1 LAFLAGFLAA
11 ILWFFCGDFTAIF
24 GGDFCQSCQSFNQV
38 NHGSDDLLA
47 FFGYDFCQSRQ
58 SFNQVNHGSDKNPAR
73 KNPACSSKGKRK
85 RIVFAVVD
93 LYA

>member
-1 LAFLAGFLAA
+1 MGGGLGGFFGGVLLRVLLAFLAGFLAA
-11 ILWFFCGDFTAIF
+11 VLRFFCGGLAAI
-24 GGDFCQSCQSFNQV
+24 
-38 NHGSDDLLA
+38 L
-47 FFGYDFCQSRQ
+47 GYDFCQSRQ

-93 LYA
+93 QYV